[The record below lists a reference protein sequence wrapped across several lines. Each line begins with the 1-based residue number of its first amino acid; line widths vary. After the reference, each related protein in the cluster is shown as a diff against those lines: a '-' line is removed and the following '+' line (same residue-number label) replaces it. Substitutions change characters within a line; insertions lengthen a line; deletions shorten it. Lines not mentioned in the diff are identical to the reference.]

1 MLFPCVRRLSSCSS
15 RATEVEAV
23 PDAWSEGAEEIQ
35 FSLNQQM
42 WDQHRR
48 QYGTSILQLSL
59 FSVPPKAA

>member
-15 RATEVEAV
+15 WATEVEAV
-23 PDAWSEGAEEIQ
+23 PGAWSEGAEEIQ

-42 WDQHRR
+42 WHQHRR

-59 FSVPPKAA
+59 FSVPPKDA